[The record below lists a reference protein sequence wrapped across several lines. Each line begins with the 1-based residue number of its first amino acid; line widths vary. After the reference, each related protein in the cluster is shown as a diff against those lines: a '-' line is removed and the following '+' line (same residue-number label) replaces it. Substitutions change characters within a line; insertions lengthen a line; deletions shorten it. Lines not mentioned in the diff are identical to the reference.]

1 MMRFVRW
8 YHILILGLTC
18 ILTGCT
24 ILQSSEYYPE
34 KGDKEIEAV
43 LETRDRCRC
52 SQSKHYVPDPRH
64 PILHDPRYIRL
75 NFHFVNDST
84 GQRNHVG
91 KKAWEYTYY
100 LLENANAKL
109 AENAKMNL
117 PEGNETPVYDVGL
130 RFVLASDLSEEDGHA
145 IYEAYE
151 APDEAF
157 YVNKGRNQNNYS
169 KYLIKKYAKHTDSV
183 LNVFVLGHHP
193 DSIRS
198 TTYHGGHT
206 GISFGSSVKIAG
218 VDDDGLEG
226 WRSSTLLN
234 HEVGHSLGLNHS
246 WRKSDGCEDTPPH
259 PNCWN
264 KTNTPPCNG
273 IVSNNVMDYN
283 SLQLAFTPCQ
293 IGKIHKSLYY
303 LEGRNRRFVIKDH
316 CRYQESKSLIVKD
329 SLLLDRAFDCKGD
342 VIVKSGG
349 YLRISCRLHM
359 PESGMIIVEPGATL
373 DLNGCRI
380 HNDCGKK
387 WEGIAVEQ
395 KNGKKGKVIF
405 RGDTKIE
412 NARTTPEFRSPLKN

>member
-1 MMRFVRW
+1 MRFVRW
-8 YHILILGLTC
+8 YHILLMGMTC

-24 ILQSSEYYPE
+24 ILQSSKFYPE
-34 KGDKEIEAV
+34 KGDKHIDAVMEA
-43 LETRDRCRC
+43 RSSCRC
-52 SQSKHYVPDPRH
+52 SQSKHYVPDPRY

-91 KKAWEYTYY
+91 RKAWEYTYY

-117 PEGNETPVYDVGL
+117 PEGNDTPVYDVGL
-130 RFVLASDLSEEDGHA
+130 RFVLASDMSEEDGHA

-151 APDEAF
+151 TPDEAF

-169 KYLIKKYAKHTDSV
+169 KYLIKKYAIHTDSV

-193 DSIRS
+193 DSIQS
-198 TTYHGGHT
+198 KTYHGGHT

-246 WRKSDGCEDTPPH
+246 WRKSDGCKDTPPH

-264 KTNTPPCNG
+264 KSNTPPCDG
-273 IVSNNVMDYN
+273 LVSNNVMDYN

-303 LEGRNRRFVIKDH
+303 AEGRNRRFVIKDH
-316 CRYQESKSLIVKD
+316 CRYQASKSLIVSD
-329 SLLLDRAFDCKGD
+329 SLMLDRAFDCKGD

-359 PESGMIIVEPGATL
+359 PENGMIIVEPGATL

-380 HNDCGKK
+380 HNDCGKQ

-395 KNGKKGKVIF
+395 KNGKKGKVFF
-405 RGDTKIE
+405 RENTKIE
-412 NARTTPEFRSPLKN
+412 DVHTMPKFRPLSPN